1 MEEEVNHSHLVGKES
16 GTSPEA
22 GKGSSSHNT
31 PSQGKDPKH
40 EKESSATE
48 HKGAPSAASP
58 STTFFFTT
66 RNNYYF
72 FFDNCNDKL

>member
-31 PSQGKDPKH
+31 LSQGKDPTH
-40 EKESSATE
+40 ESLPLLSIRGTISSITIY
-48 HKGAPSAASP
+48 
-58 STTFFFTT
+58 
-66 RNNYYF
+66 NI
-72 FFDNCNDKL
+72 LLLL